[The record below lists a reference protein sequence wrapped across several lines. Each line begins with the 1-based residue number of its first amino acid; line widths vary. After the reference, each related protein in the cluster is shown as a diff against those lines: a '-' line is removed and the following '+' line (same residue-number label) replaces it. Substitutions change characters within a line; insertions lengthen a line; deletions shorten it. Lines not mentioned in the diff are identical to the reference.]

1 MKVYISMR
9 ISILI
14 VSVLLASCGLL
25 TPHKLEIRQ
34 GNLITPEML
43 ARVKVGM
50 TQQQVKT
57 MLGTPLLNDPLH
69 ANRWD
74 YIYRFSQEG
83 KLVEEKRLSLYFEND
98 SLKQIDDKSPEKIAA
113 KADEVEP
120 LKKDNQLEIQK

>member
-1 MKVYISMR
+1 MR
-9 ISILI
+9 ISII
-14 VSVLLASCGLL
+14 VVSIFLASCSWLV
-25 TPHKLEIRQ
+25 PHKLEIRQ

-83 KLVEEKRLSLYFEND
+83 KLIEEKRLSLYFEND
-98 SLKQIDDKSPEKIAA
+98 SLKQIDDKTPEKISA
-113 KADEVEP
+113 KAGEVES
-120 LKKDNQLEIQK
+120 LKKDNQIEYKK

>member
-1 MKVYISMR
+1 MR
-9 ISILI
+9 IGILCF
-14 VSVLLASCGLL
+14 SLLLVSCGWLA
-25 TPHKLEIRQ
+25 PHKLEIRQ
-34 GNLITPEML
+34 GNFITSEML

-98 SLKQIDDKSPEKIAA
+98 NLLRIDNEIPEKIPA
-113 KADEVEP
+113 KIEEVAP
-120 LKKDNQLEIQK
+120 VNKDKPKEN